1 MAASTHFVAGDIP
14 GYAAAVDNALANAQ
28 RAEAPAQI
36 VHALTHAA
44 FARALSASDLD
55 AVAID
60 GAREYLLE
68 AAKIEQSLPQQQV
81 PAGAWVGWTSI
92 MRALHAVWAE
102 DLEEARHLFIEQSR
116 RAAESGDDNRLAWVL
131 RSLAELERTDGKT
144 RPGNRVGD

>member
-1 MAASTHFVAGDIP
+1 MAASTHFVAGEIP

-36 VHALTHAA
+36 VQALTHAA
-44 FARALSASDLD
+44 FARSLSASDLD

-92 MRALHAVWAE
+92 MR

-131 RSLAELERTDGKT
+131 RSLAELERPDGKL